1 MERKLH
7 EAFDSVEASEHLK
20 RKVKAHVR
28 RKTMGYGRDLMRL
41 RLQRQR
47 MAGGIACLALI
58 VSSLGLW
65 NIPVTTIGLDV
76 NPSVELRVNGLD
88 RVIRMEGRNDDGND
102 LADGFDVRGLPY
114 DEAMQR
120 ILISDEMA
128 PYLENGSP
136 LVITVSGSESGHT
149 EQMLNKVA
157 CRAYALAEDENVF
170 CLRADS
176 ATARAARS
184 AGLSVARYRAWQ
196 ILLLE
201 DPTLP
206 PAAAL
211 ELTAAQIQ
219 ELIHGENLVDP
230 CGE

>member
-1 MERKLH
+1 MERKLQ
-7 EAFDSVEASEHLK
+7 EAFDAVEASDHLK
-20 RKVKAHVR
+20 RTVKAHVR
-28 RKTMGYGRDLMRL
+28 RKTLDYGRDAMRL
-41 RLQRQR
+41 RLRRQR
-47 MAGGIACLALI
+47 LAVCLAGLALTAAG
-58 VSSLGLW
+58 LGIW

-76 NPSVELRVNGLD
+76 NPSVELQVNSLD
-88 RVIRMEGRNDDGND
+88 RVIRMEGRNDDGSH

-128 PYLENGSP
+128 PYLADGSA
-136 LVITVSGSESGHT
+136 VMITVSGSESDHT

-170 CLRADS
+170 CLRFDG
-176 ATARAARS
+176 ATARAAHS
-184 AGLSVARYRAWQ
+184 VGLSVARYRAWQ

-201 DPTLP
+201 DPNLP
-206 PAAAL
+206 PEAAL
-211 ELTAAQIQ
+211 ELTVAEIQ
-219 ELIHGENLVDP
+219 ELIHGENLIDP